1 MHTAKYLI
9 RAEIRTSGVVERSD
23 VVGAVFGQTEGL
35 LGETLDLRSLQDA
48 SKVGRIDVDIDAAD
62 GRSYGS
68 ITIATAL
75 DEAETAVLAAALET
89 IDRVGPS
96 RSEVT
101 VVEIE
106 DARAAERRAVVGR
119 ATELLHEIEEASL
132 TDDEIVAEVRERA
145 RVADVTEYEGLPAG
159 PRVAD
164 SDAVVV
170 VEGRADVRR
179 LLAAGIKNA
188 VAVEGTDV
196 PEAVATLTAD
206 RTVTAFLDGDRGGD
220 LILRELT
227 QVGEIDHVAFAPDG
241 ESVEDLDRDAIL
253 SALRRKLPY
262 AQVSADGSARAAFRA
277 GGKGSGETGG
287 ETEAPT
293 DAEIESATNGAAES
307 QPAAAQPTAGA
318 ADKTPDEA
326 AVAPV
331 APTAGDGDG
340 DGGVTGA
347 RPPATLHEH
356 VAGVIGDETGTVRLL
371 DESFAELGEADADA
385 AFDAVANADPVPATI
400 VVDGAADQRLLDI
413 AAQRGVREIVAAETG
428 EYVKQPTSVRIRTA
442 SQLTGS

>member
-75 DEAETAVLAAALET
+75 DKAETAVLAAALET

-206 RTVTAFLDGDRGGD
+206 RTVTVFLDGDRGGD

-277 GGKGSGETGG
+277 GGEGSG

-293 DAEIESATNGAAES
+293 EAETESATNGAAES

-318 ADKTPDEA
+318 ADKTPEEA
-326 AVAPV
+326 AVAPA

-340 DGGVTGA
+340 GVTRA

-385 AFDAVANADPVPATI
+385 AFDAVADADPVPATV

-442 SQLTGS
+442 NQLTGS

>member
-9 RAEIRTSGVVERSD
+9 HAEIRTSGVVERSD

-48 SKVGRIDVDIDAAD
+48 SKVGRIDVDIDATD
-62 GRSYGS
+62 GQSYGS

-75 DEAETAVLAAALET
+75 DKAETAVLAAALET

-119 ATELLHEIEEASL
+119 ATELLNEVEEASL
-132 TDDEIVAEVRERA
+132 TDDQIVAEVRERA
-145 RVADVTEYEGLPAG
+145 RVADVSEYEGLPAG

-179 LLAAGIKNA
+179 LLTAGIKNA

-196 PEAVATLTAD
+196 PEAVATLTTD
-206 RTVTAFLDGDRGGD
+206 RTVTTFLDGDRGGD

-227 QVGEIDHVAFAPDG
+227 QIGEIDHVAFAPDG

-262 AQVSADGSARAAFRA
+262 AQVSADDSARAVFGADGEMS
-277 GGKGSGETGG
+277 GGANSKTQASP
-287 ETEAPT
+287 EA
-293 DAEIESATNGAAES
+293 EAES
-307 QPAAAQPTAGA
+307 TTNRPAGSTAEAVEEPAVAPEVATAGA
-318 ADKTPDEA
+318 SGSA
-326 AVAPV
+326 AA
-331 APTAGDGDG
+331 T
-340 DGGVTGA
+340 TEA
-347 RPPATLHEH
+347 RPPATLQEH
-356 VAGVIGDETGTVRLL
+356 VAAVIGDETGTVRLL
-371 DESFAELGEADADA
+371 DESFAKLGEADAAA
-385 AFDAVANADPVPATI
+385 AFDAVADAETVPATV
-400 VVDGAADQRLLDI
+400 VVDGAA
-413 AAQRGVREIVAAETG
+413 
-428 EYVKQPTSVRIRTA
+428 
-442 SQLTGS
+442 